1 MSNCSVL
8 ITKVITSYK
17 NYRGKYKLLSDPVLD
32 KKTKTNKKLKQTT
45 TKKEEKKINKKSTFP

>member
-45 TKKEEKKINKKSTFP
+45 TKKEEKK